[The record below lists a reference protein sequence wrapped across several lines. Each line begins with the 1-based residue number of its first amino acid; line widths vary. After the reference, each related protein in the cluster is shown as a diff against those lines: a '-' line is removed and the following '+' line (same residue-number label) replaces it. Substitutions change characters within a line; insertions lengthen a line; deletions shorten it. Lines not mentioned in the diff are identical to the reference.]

1 MAKTPFLLLI
11 FSLVG
16 VIATPQF
23 LAATDVV
30 ELTRVDM
37 SAAVETVPLPEPEPE
52 PTPVVVAKAPV
63 AGAVRS
69 ASTPTS
75 TPVAPTMRNYTITAV
90 TGQIVANP
98 SYNNIYRTG
107 KFIYAHNTAGLLGN
121 IGSLQDGEVFTLTE
135 GGVVKTYRVAF
146 KQMYEKSQANG
157 MLNGS
162 KPLTIDVEVKAL
174 GHSIS
179 MMTCAGRSLGNG
191 DATHRLV
198 VFADQI

>member
-11 FSLVG
+11 FSLIG
-16 VIATPQF
+16 VILTPQF
-23 LAATDVV
+23 LAATDTV
-30 ELTRVDM
+30 ELTRVNM
-37 SAAVETVPLPEPEPE
+37 SAAVETVPLPEPEPA
-52 PTPVVVAKAPV
+52 PVPAAVVAKAPV
-63 AGAVRS
+63 AGA
-69 ASTPTS
+69 AQNITAPA
-75 TPVAPTMRNYTITAV
+75 PVMRNYTITAV
-90 TGQIVANP
+90 TDQIVANP

-121 IGSLQDGEVFTLTE
+121 IGSLQDGETFTLTE
-135 GGVVKTYRVAF
+135 GGAVKTYRVAF
-146 KQMYEKSQANG
+146 RQIYEKSQANG

-162 KPLTIDVEVKAL
+162 KPLTIDVEINAL

-179 MMTCAGRSLGNG
+179 MMTCAGTSLGNG